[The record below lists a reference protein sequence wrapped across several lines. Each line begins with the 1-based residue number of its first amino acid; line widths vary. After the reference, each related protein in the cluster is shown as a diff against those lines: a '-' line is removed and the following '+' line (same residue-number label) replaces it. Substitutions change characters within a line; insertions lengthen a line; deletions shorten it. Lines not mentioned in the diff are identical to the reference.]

1 MTASAIAPEGPDIE
15 ATASEKLPSE
25 PYSKVPPV
33 GNLHNG
39 LNDERYEP
47 TKRGLKSRHAQMIAL
62 GGSIG
67 TGLFVGSGQALAVGG
82 PASLFISYIF
92 VSAIVYGVVT
102 AYAELGAYLP
112 THGGTMGLHGH
123 RYVSSSLGF
132 AMGYLYWYSMGIL
145 VPYEIVAGS
154 VVIDYWQTDVHVGV
168 WITILLVVIVGLN
181 FLPVKFYGETEFWFA
196 GIKVIT
202 LLGLLMVSFI
212 LFWGGGPKR
221 ELLGFHY
228 WKTPAAFAAY
238 APYTGGAGR
247 LAGLVKCLMRSAF
260 GFIFSPELVIT
271 TGGEMESPRR
281 NLPIAAKRYMY
292 RLIFF
297 YILGSLAITVIC
309 PSDHA
314 RLTNGGAGAGSS
326 PFVIGIQNAGIPVLN
341 HIINGAILTSAWS
354 SGNSYLY
361 MSSRNLY
368 SLAMAGNAPRVFKVT
383 NRWGVPYLAVGV
395 SALFSLL
402 AYLSV
407 GTDSSIV
414 FNWLVDF
421 TNCSGFGSWI
431 SGMIVYWRFRKAV
444 RAQNISIPYISRIQ
458 PYGSY
463 FAFCGATFLLLFN
476 GFDVFFPSV
485 WSVANFFSAYF
496 GIPAFFAF
504 YFGHRLVYRKDP
516 WAWDPHAVDMYTG
529 LEEIVAA
536 ERPERVRDT
545 WWKKAMAVIE

>member
-1 MTASAIAPEGPDIE
+1 MAASKIDPVGPDIE
-15 ATASEKLPSE
+15 ATASEKHPSE
-25 PYSKVPPV
+25 SYSKVPPV
-33 GNLHNG
+33 GNLHEN

-82 PASLFISYIF
+82 PASLFMSYIF

-154 VVIDYWQTDVHVGV
+154 VVIDYWQNHVHVGV

-228 WKTPAAFAAY
+228 WKTPAAFAVY

-247 LAGLVKCLMRSAF
+247 LAGLIKCLMRSAF

-368 SLAMAGNAPRVFKVT
+368 SLAMAGNAPRIFKVT

-421 TNCSGFGSWI
+421 TNCSGFGSC
-431 SGMIVYWRFRKAV
+431 KAPFMV
-444 RAQNISIPYISRIQ
+444 SLSPSSLPPLPIPIQ
-458 PYGSY
+458 DPTTNNFPIQGS
-463 FAFCGATFLLLFN
+463 
-476 GFDVFFPSV
+476 
-485 WSVANFFSAYF
+485 
-496 GIPAFFAF
+496 
-504 YFGHRLVYRKDP
+504 
-516 WAWDPHAVDMYTG
+516 
-529 LEEIVAA
+529 AA
-536 ERPERVRDT
+536 
-545 WWKKAMAVIE
+545 